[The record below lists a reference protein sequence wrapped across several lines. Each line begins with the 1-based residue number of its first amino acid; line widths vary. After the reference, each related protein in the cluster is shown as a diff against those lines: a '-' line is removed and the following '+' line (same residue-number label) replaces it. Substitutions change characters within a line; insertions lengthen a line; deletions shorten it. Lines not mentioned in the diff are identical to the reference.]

1 MANKIIKYKW
11 HSDNTVP
18 FFVADGG
25 YYRNQSNGTFLGVS
39 VDGFEP
45 THLQEASGVDEF
57 NATYQGEL
65 TSEAAIKSYLDTYT
79 SGWKYY
85 PEEGNTQEDF
95 NSENAAWKLWEKKKS

>member
-25 YYRNQSNGTFLGVS
+25 YYENNGTFLGVS

-79 SGWKYY
+79 SAWKYY
-85 PEEGNTQEDF
+85 AEEGNTREDF
-95 NSENAAWKLWEKKKS
+95 NSENAAWRLWEKKKS